1 MGSRTGAGAADGR
14 LRHGVLIALALLLA
28 GPAAAQSAPDSLP
41 PGVTA
46 AMIAAGK
53 SLFTG
58 RGLCFAC
65 HGAEARGGIG
75 PSLADGK
82 WMHHDGSY
90 EALVRQITA
99 GIPLENSK
107 SGQLMPPRG
116 GAALSDAD
124 LAAVAAYVWALAR
137 GWKPGS

>member
-1 MGSRTGAGAADGR
+1 
-14 LRHGVLIALALLLA
+14 
-28 GPAAAQSAPDSLP
+28 
-41 PGVTA
+41 
-46 AMIAAGK
+46 
-53 SLFTG
+53 
-58 RGLCFAC
+58 
-65 HGAEARGGIG
+65 
-75 PSLADGK
+75 
-82 WMHHDGSY
+82 MHHDGSY